1 MILKRGDNN
10 QTVITLQNM
19 LGITPTTSNFG
30 PKTEQAVM
38 EFQRKHNMNVTGIVD
53 KVVWDKMVESTVGNN
68 VVNVKTLNIS
78 VLQKELPQS
87 VYNEL
92 PLVIDTF
99 GINTPLRLAHFLA
112 QCSHESG
119 GFKILVESTNYTA
132 NRMAEIW
139 PKRFSI
145 NPDVRPF
152 LPNKLAISLHGKPEL
167 LANTVYANRIGNGGI
182 DSGDG
187 WNYRGRGYIQLTGRA
202 NYTEFNRFVS
212 DDIVSNPELVATKY
226 PLLSAG
232 WFFHKKDINSISDM
246 GSDIKTIRSVSIK
259 VNGGVI
265 GLNHRMSEFNK
276 FYKLLT

>member
-1 MILKRGDNN
+1 
-10 QTVITLQNM
+10 M